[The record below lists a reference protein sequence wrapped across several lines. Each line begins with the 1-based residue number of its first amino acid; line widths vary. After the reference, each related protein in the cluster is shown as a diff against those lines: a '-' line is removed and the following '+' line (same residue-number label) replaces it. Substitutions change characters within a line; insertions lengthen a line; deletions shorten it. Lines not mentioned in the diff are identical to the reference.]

1 MPQDPIPQHPH
12 TKPPHFLMWGI
23 MIGLVVLVC
32 VGWWWNIRSTL
43 LEGGSGLQELWQEV
57 QGTKQDISEQTQSSR
72 TQLSET
78 FDAIKDMIGEAVSEE
93 AKDQITSQVVEDM
106 KETLEAPKK
115 EVSDPLIQE

>member
-1 MPQDPIPQHPH
+1 
-12 TKPPHFLMWGI
+12 MWGI